1 MRIHAM
7 IYCHKCYEK
16 CHNQGDF
23 SRKSKKIALENQGL
37 EKSGKEKMKRRF
49 GKLKHRKN
57 FSFRRL
63 IFFFRPFVEKEF
75 LIRYMKR
82 VIAVSIT
89 KIRLFKPAKS
99 RQRLYC
105 EPSDLSVMANNAAS
119 GSTMR
124 LFHDSE

>member
-1 MRIHAM
+1 MEIKQGNATIKANIIH
-7 IYCHKCYEK
+7 
-16 CHNQGDF
+16 
-23 SRKSKKIALENQGL
+23 RKQRGQKLERRSDEL
-37 EKSGKEKMKRRF
+37 KRRN
-49 GKLKHRKN
+49 N
-57 FSFRRL
+57 FPFRRL
-63 IFFFRPFVEKEF
+63 NFFFRPFVEKEF
-75 LIRYMKR
+75 LICYMNR
-82 VIAVSIT
+82 VIAVNIT

>member
-1 MRIHAM
+1 MEIKQGNATIKANIIHP
-7 IYCHKCYEK
+7 KQREQK
-16 CHNQGDF
+16 LNRRSD
-23 SRKSKKIALENQGL
+23 KIN
-37 EKSGKEKMKRRF
+37 R
-49 GKLKHRKN
+49 RKN
-57 FSFRRL
+57 FSFRRFKKMKRRL
-63 IFFFRPFVEKEF
+63 PEREFV
-75 LIRYMKR
+75 LCYMKR

>member
-1 MRIHAM
+1 MEIKQGNATIKANIIH
-7 IYCHKCYEK
+7 
-16 CHNQGDF
+16 
-23 SRKSKKIALENQGL
+23 RKQRWQKL
-37 EKSGKEKMKRRF
+37 KRRSDE
-49 GKLKHRKN
+49 LKRRNN
-57 FSFRRL
+57 FPFRL
-63 IFFFRPFVEKEF
+63 LNFFFRPFVEKELF
-75 LIRYMKR
+75 VRYMKR
-82 VIAVSIT
+82 DIAVSIT

>member
-1 MRIHAM
+1 MEI
-7 IYCHKCYEK
+7 K
-16 CHNQGDF
+16 QGNATIKANIIPPKQ
-23 SRKSKKIALENQGL
+23 RCQKL
-37 EKSGKEKMKRRF
+37 KRRSDEI
-49 GKLKHRKN
+49 KRRNN
-57 FSFRRL
+57 FFLRRL
-63 IFFFRPFVEKEF
+63 NFFFRPFVEKELF
-75 LIRYMKR
+75 VRYMKR

-105 EPSDLSVMANNAAS
+105 EPSALSVETNNAAS